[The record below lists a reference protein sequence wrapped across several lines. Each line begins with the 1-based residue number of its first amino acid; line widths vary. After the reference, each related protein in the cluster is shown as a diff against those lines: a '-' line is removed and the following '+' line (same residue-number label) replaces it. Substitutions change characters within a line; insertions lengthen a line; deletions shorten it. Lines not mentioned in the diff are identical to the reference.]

1 VGNVLNAQTLLRYT
15 QNVLFDEGDGKNL
28 IKKTL
33 SSARG
38 LKTCFFALLIGAMM
52 ILSTFTLICAAAPTT
67 VELNLLAEE
76 SGALRSDGAM
86 TTVVNAGDTETDEG
100 VQAFLSFDISSIP
113 PGSTISDVVVD
124 FSDYTVYGDPF
135 DGSLGDGYLRGYLH
149 DYGTLDGEDYYPDS
163 PTGTIMLYHT
173 PEELDVPASDMN
185 VAEVLQNKLGS
196 SRFQL
201 RLQFQPP
208 ATNNNG
214 VADVIQFQDVKLT
227 VTFEAPV
234 DFSVSASPVS
244 RAVNPG
250 VSTSY
255 IVTLTSF
262 GGFSDSVSL
271 SVDGLPSGVTGVF
284 DSSTVT
290 PTGTVILTVSTGVS
304 APVGTSTLTITG
316 SGGGLTRQATVIF
329 EVSTTPTELDETPPV
344 ASAGQDLTVNVGAT
358 VTFSAAGS
366 TDNVGIVSYEW
377 DFGDGTSGTGVTISH
392 TYEDVG
398 TYNVTL
404 TVTDAAGNFSTVTI
418 VITAEG
424 AKAAEFPYW
433 ILIPIII
440 GLIAAVVIVWFLL
453 KRRKKEKL
461 PKPAKIKMTVDSTEI
476 LADGKSTVKI
486 TIELLDEKEKP
497 VSALADT
504 EIKLVSS
511 SGKLKKPVL
520 KIPKGKGSEQTS
532 LLASKEA
539 GAATVSAT
547 AKGLDRAVITV
558 AFREKKRYCMH
569 CGTKM
574 PFTSKRCPECGK
586 SPPAGVDTKACK
598 NCNAVIPAVAKFC
611 AECGASQPKQEE

>member
-1 VGNVLNAQTLLRYT
+1 
-15 QNVLFDEGDGKNL
+15 VLFDEGEEKNL
-28 IKKTL
+28 IKKTV
-33 SSARG
+33 SGVRG
-38 LKTCFFALLIGAMM
+38 LKACFFVLLIGALM
-52 ILSTFTLICAAAPTT
+52 ILSTFTLICVAAPTT
-67 VELNLLAEE
+67 MELNLLAEE

-113 PGSTISDVVVD
+113 PGSTITDVIVD

-149 DYGTLDGEDYYPDS
+149 DYGILDGEDYFPDS
-163 PTGTIMLYHT
+163 PSGTIIRYHS
-173 PEELDVPASDMN
+173 PEEMDVPASDMN
-185 VAEVLQNKLGS
+185 VAEALQNKLGS

-208 ATNNNG
+208 DTNNNG
-214 VADVIQFQDVKLT
+214 IADVVQFQSVTLA

-250 VSTSY
+250 VSTAY
-255 IVTLTSF
+255 TVTLTSF

-271 SVDGLPSGVTGVF
+271 SVDGLPSGVTGIF
-284 DSSTVT
+284 EPSSTVT
-290 PTGTVILTVSTGVS
+290 PTGTATLTVTTGVS
-304 APVGTSTLTITG
+304 APIGTYTLTIKG
-316 SGGGLTRQATVIF
+316 SGGGLTRQTTVTFDIN
-329 EVSTTPTELDETPPV
+329 TTPSELDETPPV
-344 ASAGQDLTVNVGAT
+344 ASAGQDLTVKIGST

-366 TDNVGIVSYEW
+366 TDNVGIASYEW
-377 DFGDGTSGTGVTISH
+377 DFGDGTSGTGVTASH
-392 TYEDVG
+392 TYDNVG

-440 GLIAAVVIVWFLL
+440 ALIAVAVIVWFLL
-453 KRRKKEKL
+453 KRRKKEKV

-511 SGKLKKPVL
+511 SGKVKPVL
-520 KIPKGKGSEQTS
+520 KIPKGKRSEQTS
-532 LLASKEA
+532 LVASKEA

-558 AFREKKRYCMH
+558 NFREKKRYCMH

-574 PFTSKRCPECGK
+574 PFTSKRCPECSK